1 MTGLPG
7 NAFTTVDVAAATDE
21 RAWLDAMLD
30 VERALAR
37 GAAAVGLASTSDAEA
52 VVNACTPEAIDV
64 AALEA
69 GAERDAT
76 PVIELVRQLRAA
88 VPEPVRRA
96 VHLGATSQDVLDTA
110 MVLVAR
116 RAVTTV
122 SRDAEAAANLLCEL
136 AERHRDTVQV
146 GRTLLQDG
154 ALTTFG
160 AHLAARLVA
169 VDEAL
174 DSLVAVAERRLC
186 LQLGGPVGALPP
198 VGGTACEYVS
208 AVAAELGL
216 PEPVAPWHTSRG
228 RVAELASAC
237 AVLAGELGA
246 VASDIVLLSQTSIGE
261 VAVAEPGG
269 SSAMPHKRNP
279 SAAVLAIACAH
290 RTPGLV
296 ATVLSGM
303 RQELQ
308 RSAGTWQAEW
318 DVVSELLRLVAA
330 TAAHTRRSLSGLR
343 VDVDRMR
350 QHAQSLD
357 PAGDPGRAADVVDRA
372 IRAHRARTSSRTE
385 AERTP

>member
-1 MTGLPG
+1 
-7 NAFTTVDVAAATDE
+7 
-21 RAWLDAMLD
+21 
-30 VERALAR
+30 
-37 GAAAVGLASTSDAEA
+37 
-52 VVNACTPEAIDV
+52 
-64 AALEA
+64 
-69 GAERDAT
+69 
-76 PVIELVRQLRAA
+76 
-88 VPEPVRRA
+88 
-96 VHLGATSQDVLDTA
+96 

-116 RAVTTV
+116 RGVATV
-122 SRDAEAAANLLCEL
+122 SRDAQAAADLLCEL
-136 AERHRDTVQV
+136 AGEHRDTVQV

-198 VGGTACEYVS
+198 VGEAASEYVS

-216 PEPVAPWHTSRG
+216 PEPVVPWHTSRG
-228 RVAELASAC
+228 RIAELASAC

-246 VASDIVLLSQTSIGE
+246 VASDIVLLSQPSIGE

-290 RTPGLV
+290 RAPGLV

-308 RSAGTWQAEW
+308 RAAGTWQAEW

-330 TAAHTRRSLSGLR
+330 TAAHTRRSLDGLF

-350 QHAQSLD
+350 LHAQSLD
-357 PAGDPGRAADVVDRA
+357 ATADPGRATEVVDRA
-372 IRAHRARTSSRTE
+372 LRAHRTRTSSRMQ
-385 AERTP
+385 AEQTP